1 MHFRPERTLS
11 RKVLVRYPMAL
22 PFPLLHLRM
31 EGVHV
36 VQVVVFVVALPSY
49 QLLRSTSLLLDQPV
63 VAVGAVCPEECSAAE
78 MVGYVLH
85 VILRRLPHVVY
96 LGKGRSIPGYAGKG
110 ADECRLSPLPCR
122 SPSLLGF
129 CIRQFLSLVGLVEVF
144 LVQFASVRKHDV
156 FLERLHLLHYLVP
169 PAPGRGVGYAKFVR
183 TFIQSLPLKRILHK
197 HPPCRDVAEE

>member
-1 MHFRPERTLS
+1 MHFRPERTIS

-22 PFPLLHLRM
+22 PFPLLHLGM

-85 VILRRLPHVVY
+85 VNLRRLSHVVY
-96 LGKGRSIPGYAGKG
+96 LGKGRSIPRYAGKG
-110 ADECRLSPLPCR
+110 ADECRLSP
-122 SPSLLGF
+122 S
-129 CIRQFLSLVGLVEVF
+129 
-144 LVQFASVRKHDV
+144 
-156 FLERLHLLHYLVP
+156 
-169 PAPGRGVGYAKFVR
+169 
-183 TFIQSLPLKRILHK
+183 SLPESLSSWVLHPTISFPLGTCGSISRPVRFCQK
-197 HPPCRDVAEE
+197 A